1 MQPASKTLHDC
12 HGFCLLLEFLSGAG
26 RDEARML
33 AGSAL
38 ILGRFVEVKATSRGT
53 LLLFV
58 EVKATSRGTLLLAAH
73 LRILRCLLLAA
84 HLRVDLLR
92 VQHLVLVG

>member
-53 LLLFV
+53 LLL
-58 EVKATSRGTLLLAAH
+58 AAH